1 MAANP
6 FADATVASLLDA
18 VAARWPDREAI
29 VFGEERITFGRF
41 RERADRLTRGLAALG
56 IRRGDKV
63 AIWLP
68 NRPTWF
74 FAQHACARLGAVVVA
89 LNPRYKAHEL
99 GYILGQSDVAALLL
113 TDHLG
118 GIDYFETLHAVLPE
132 LRASVPGELESAKFP
147 LQIGRASCRE
157 RV

>member
-41 RERADRLTRGLAALG
+41 RERADRL
-56 IRRGDKV
+56 
-63 AIWLP
+63 P
-68 NRPTWF
+68 NRPAWF

-113 TDHLG
+113 TDHL
-118 GIDYFETLHAVLPE
+118 VL
-132 LRASVPGELESAKFP
+132 
-147 LQIGRASCRE
+147 GRAHVCTP
-157 RV
+157 